1 MTERILTRYGD
12 PDVEMEDGDI
22 EYPLERTNILPADSL
37 AAQVFG
43 GKLT

>member
-1 MTERILTRYGD
+1 MTGRILARYGD

-22 EYPLERTNILPADSL
+22 EYPLAGTNILPADSL
-37 AAQVFG
+37 ATQVFG